1 MASQDGKGSIILKA
15 LVVIFV
21 VVLITVIILP
31 GKIWQK
37 EESTKEI
44 SRGNM
49 ATLYEAHRYYFNLKG
64 EYTTDHEDLIA
75 TVQNDS
81 GLIKRQLVVNHTK
94 RLIRAME
101 TYMNI
106 DAIKNLHAISSN
118 LKSIE
123 DDFKTNKRFFIT
135 IEEID
140 REAEDLKLKL
150 ASFRSGMEY
159 EKYFNAVVNLD
170 SLWQLRRDL
179 SDYSL
184 QSAAR
189 LAASQANNVV
199 TNLPMIDFSGMNGVW
214 KPLSGR
220 ISDLMN
226 MVNNTRLKGLTSVA
240 DRVADFQRD
249 ATDGLAFFS
258 SSTVSFDEVTAAS
271 KELHNVYQEFLSDFL
286 ITEDYAQ
293 YTLTDTDSLLINIG
307 DNSFYTPDNNLLYI
321 VSFEDTAGLRVEDPT
336 MLAEMQQRASQVAE
350 QITQLPFMTAFDQY
364 QAKIDALREFFPE
377 IKAKYRRNIEITIKN
392 KEVEGVLKEVPNS
405 AAFDAYLKV
414 KNFTEIVPGSDSY
427 SEIKNVVESTLLS
440 IGSFKQ
446 IYEDSFFGNLDT
458 IHIDLIKQ
466 LNDYNQIL
474 SGMRRNQ
481 FTFDLHIQDLNLAL
495 EQIKSVNKESVLP
508 SLLEIDEYL
517 KELYL
522 FASEGKEKSVY
533 GIFSTRIVNY
543 GKIFGTTGQKS
554 WEE

>member
-101 TYMNI
+101 TYMDI

-226 MVNNTRLKGLTSVA
+226 MVNSTRLKGLTSVA

-307 DNSFYTPDNNLLYI
+307 DNSFYTPDNNLPYI

-427 SEIKNVVESTLLS
+427 SEIKNLVESTLLS

-481 FTFDLHIQDLNLAL
+481 FTFDLHIQDLNSAL

-522 FASEGKEKSVY
+522 FASEGKEQSVY